1 MDELK
6 TSTAVV
12 SKSSQSHPP
21 TVSAPHTT
29 EKAMVKSSSVNTRG
43 KFNYVLFQHHVNI
56 LFMNRPH
63 P

>member
-21 TVSAPHTT
+21 TVSVPHTT
-29 EKAMVKSSSVNTRG
+29 EKAMVKSSSVNTKG
-43 KFNYVLFQHHVNI
+43 KFNYVLFENHVN
-56 LFMNRPH
+56 
-63 P
+63 